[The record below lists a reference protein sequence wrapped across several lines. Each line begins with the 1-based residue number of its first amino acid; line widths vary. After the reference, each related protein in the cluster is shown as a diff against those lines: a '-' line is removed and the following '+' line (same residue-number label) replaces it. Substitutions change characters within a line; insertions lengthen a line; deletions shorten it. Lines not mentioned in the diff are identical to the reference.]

1 MVDAQGHCII
11 TDFGGSRFLN
21 EQGKLTRIAH
31 EDIICSSPYA
41 APELVFDDNPGSIMV
56 YDEKVDWFSLGAV
69 IYTLLAGFVRLPKQ
83 VFDEKEANIGCS

>member
-1 MVDAQGHCII
+1 
-11 TDFGGSRFLN
+11 
-21 EQGKLTRIAH
+21 
-31 EDIICSSPYA
+31 
-41 APELVFDDNPGSIMV
+41 MV